1 MKNITY
7 IILKNIMIISIFAV
21 CTYGFTE
28 VRSIVAEGY
37 DMYQNAVGLESISNR
52 IEKLKQDDSYITTDE
67 ISVEFKKKIIQSEDQ
82 RFYYH
87 FGVDPIAL
95 GRATM
100 HNIQAFRFVEGGST
114 ITQQLAK
121 NLYFTFDK
129 KLERKVAE
137 LFVAFQLEHMLTKDE
152 ILELYCNV
160 VYFGEGCY
168 GLEEASEHYYSI
180 SSDELSEEQASA
192 LAFTIKSPNYYNPN
206 VYENAAA

>member
-1 MKNITY
+1 MKNIAL
-7 IILKNIMIISIFAV
+7 IILKNMAIIVFYTICV
-21 CTYGFTE
+21 YGFTE
-28 VRSIVAEGY
+28 VRSTVAEGY
-37 DMYQNAVGLESISNR
+37 DMYRNAVGLQSITNKV
-52 IEKLKQDDSYITTDE
+52 ENLKQDDSYMTIDK
-67 ISVEFKKKIIQSEDQ
+67 ISEEFKKQIIQSEDR

-87 FGVDPIAL
+87 FGIDPIAMA
-95 GRATM
+95 RATM
-100 HNIQAFRFVEGGST
+100 HNIQERSFVEGGST

-168 GLEEASEHYYSI
+168 GLQEASEHYYNI
-180 SSDELSEEQASA
+180 SSDKLSEEQASA

>member
-1 MKNITY
+1 MA
-7 IILKNIMIISIFAV
+7 IIIVYTI
-21 CTYGFTE
+21 CTYGFIE
-28 VRSIVAEGY
+28 VHSIVADGY
-37 DMYQNAVGLESISNR
+37 EMYRNAVSLESISNR
-52 IEKLKQDDSYITTDE
+52 IESLKQDDSYITIDE
-67 ISVEFKKKIIQSEDQ
+67 ISEEFKKQIIQSEDQ

-100 HNIQAFRFVEGGST
+100 HNIQERSFVEGGST

-168 GLEEASEHYYSI
+168 GLQEASEHYYNI
-180 SSDELSEEQASA
+180 SSDKLSEEQASA
-192 LAFTIKSPNYYNPN
+192 LVFTIKSPNYYNPN
-206 VYENAAA
+206 VFENAAA

>member
-1 MKNITY
+1 MKKLTLM
-7 IILKNIMIISIFAV
+7 ILKNMTIIFVYTI
-21 CTYGFTE
+21 CMYGFTE

-37 DMYQNAVGLESISNR
+37 DMYRNAVSLDSISNR
-52 IEKLKQDDSYITTDE
+52 IEDLKQDDSYITIDK
-67 ISVEFKKKIIQSEDQ
+67 ISEEFKKKIIQSEDR

-87 FGVDPIAL
+87 FGVDPIAM

-100 HNIQAFRFVEGGST
+100 HNIQERSFVEGGST

-168 GLEEASEHYYSI
+168 GLQEASEHYYHI
-180 SSDELSEEQASA
+180 SSDKLSDEQAWA
-192 LAFTIKSPNYYNPN
+192 LVFTIKSPNYYNPN
-206 VYENAAA
+206 VYGNAAA

>member
-1 MKNITY
+1 
-7 IILKNIMIISIFAV
+7 MIISIFAV

>member
-1 MKNITY
+1 MKNTIY
-7 IILKNIMIISIFAV
+7 SILKNIMIISIFAV

-28 VRSIVAEGY
+28 VGSIVAQGY
-37 DMYQNAVGLESISNR
+37 DMYHNAVSLESISSRVEN
-52 IEKLKQDDSYITTDE
+52 LKQDDSYITIDK
-67 ISVEFKKKIIQSEDQ
+67 ISEEFKKEIIHSEDR

-87 FGVDPIAL
+87 FGVDPISL
-95 GRATM
+95 GRATV
-100 HNIQAFRFVEGGST
+100 HNIHELRFVEGGST

-121 NLYFTFDK
+121 NLYFSFDK

-137 LFVAFQLEHMLTKDE
+137 LFVAFQLEDMLTKDE

-168 GLEEASEHYYSI
+168 GLQEASEHYYNI
-180 SSDELSEEQASA
+180 SSDKLSEEQASA
-192 LAFTIKSPNYYNPN
+192 LAFTIKCPNNYNPN

>member
-1 MKNITY
+1 MKNIFFST
-7 IILKNIMIISIFAV
+7 LKNILIISIFAV

-28 VRSIVAEGY
+28 VHSVVAKGY
-37 DMYQNAVGLESISNR
+37 DMYHNAVSLESISNR
-52 IEKLKQDDSYITTDE
+52 IEKLRQDDSYITIDK
-67 ISVEFKKKIIQSEDQ
+67 ISEEFKKQIVQSEDR

-168 GLEEASEHYYSI
+168 GLQEASEHYYNI
-180 SSDELSEEQASA
+180 SSHELSEEQASA
-192 LAFTIKSPNYYNPN
+192 LAFTIKSPNYNNPN